1 MDSDAKEKLLYLLR
15 FTDYYI
21 ENLVYDVL
29 DDSEEDPHYS
39 AVTATN
45 LIRCYIDVMG
55 CFDSELPYKD
65 VDDYLKDNCCLSS
78 KELKK
83 FKASM
88 EKEKTY
94 YVGKIYE

>member
-1 MDSDAKEKLLYLLR
+1 MDSDTKEKLLYLLR
-15 FTDYYI
+15 FTDDYI

-45 LIRCYIDVMG
+45 LIKCYIDVMEH
-55 CFDSELPYKD
+55 FDIELPYKD

-78 KELKK
+78 EEHKK
-83 FKASM
+83 FTQFT

-94 YVGKIYE
+94 YIGKIW